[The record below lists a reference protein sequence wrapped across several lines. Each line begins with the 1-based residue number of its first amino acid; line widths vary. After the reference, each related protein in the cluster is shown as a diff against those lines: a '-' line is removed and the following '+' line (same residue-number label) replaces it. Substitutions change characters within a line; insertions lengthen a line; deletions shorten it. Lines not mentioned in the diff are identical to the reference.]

1 MAHEINELKQ
11 FIRESSTSELERRL
25 SELKQELFNLRIQAA
40 TSALDNPKR
49 IWLVR
54 KQIARVKTDLGRR
67 QREVAE

>member
-1 MAHEINELKQ
+1 MAHEISELKQ
-11 FIRESSTSELERRL
+11 FIREASTTELERRL

-67 QREVAE
+67 QREVVE